1 MTHLARLREGTLQV
15 ERENTSTDRRIDV
28 SDRRD
33 RRVAKASTAAPAILL
48 GSAVLIVSGFL
59 DWVAGRDATNDAN
72 GFQIPDGR
80 VVLGIGAALLVI
92 GILMAKNRRVGSW
105 FDADLLATALSTI
118 ALVTVGTLWAYL
130 GSDERSPDVGLY
142 VATAGAAIAM
152 VGSLAAALR
161 SGSDRLTEDDEGRG
175 DIGRGDRS

>member
-1 MTHLARLREGTLQV
+1 MQSQRES
-15 ERENTSTDRRIDV
+15 TSTNHRIDV
-28 SDRRD
+28 SDRREERD
-33 RRVAKASTAAPAILL
+33 QRVARASTAAPMILL
-48 GSAVLIVSGFL
+48 GSAVIIVSGFL
-59 DWVAGRDATNDAN
+59 DWIAGRDAANDAN

-80 VVLGIGAALLVI
+80 VVLGIGAALLVM

-105 FDADLLATALSTI
+105 FDADMLATALSTV

-152 VGSLAAALR
+152 IGSLAAALR
-161 SGSDRLTEDDEGRG
+161 SGSDRLTVDDEGRG
-175 DIGRGDRS
+175 DVGRGNRL